1 MRHPRFLHC
10 RDRRDRT
17 STLSQLDRLSDVHWE
32 IFAIAGKNNNNN
44 NNGCVQSD
52 MKIYLHVPLDVPST
66 ENTSGRDGRQ
76 QRKYLHKRK
85 GQTKSYVQKE
95 RELVDR
101 KRKQSACWG
110 CHQAVSLGVERRRD

>member
-1 MRHPRFLHC
+1 MRHPRFCTVGIAPVLCHSWIDC
-10 RDRRDRT
+10 PMFT
-17 STLSQLDRLSDVHWE
+17 GKYLRLQE
-32 IFAIAGKNNNNN
+32 NNNNNNN

-85 GQTKSYVQKE
+85 GQTKSYIQKE